1 MKRIL
6 LLTTLFVGMNIASAD
21 AQTNTTNTV
30 KDLLKKISQQA
41 HEIDSL
47 YQRYCELDSR
57 LSSQNDAG
65 VESSTDENGGLS
77 PEVENNQH
85 MTPPSEGEER
95 SAQPNHDP
103 NKVILNEKKGGKSW

>member
-30 KDLLKKISQQA
+30 KDVLKKIAQQA

-47 YQRYCELDSR
+47 YQQYCELDSR

-65 VESSTDENGGLS
+65 VGSSTDENVGSL
-77 PEVENNQH
+77 PKVQAL
-85 MTPPSEGEER
+85 PSEGENN
-95 SAQPNHDP
+95 SAQREYDP
-103 NKVILNEKKGGKSW
+103 NEVPLNTNKERK